1 MSEKTGS
8 YLSEAGVPQMRSLS
22 PTLQTDLTR
31 RILLAK
37 FVGEDRL
44 SGGIPHIRQVLE
56 PCDIRGLNIYQNR
69 VRPITS
75 KFRASHEHRP
85 EWPPGRT
92 PQTLFA

>member
-8 YLSEAGVPQMRSLS
+8 YLSEAGVSQMRSLS
-22 PTLQTDLTR
+22 PTLQTDVTR

-44 SGGIPHIRQVLE
+44 SRGIPHIRQVLE
-56 PCDIRGLNIYQNR
+56 PCDIRGLNIYENR

-75 KFRASHEHRP
+75 ISGPHSH
-85 EWPPGRT
+85 G
-92 PQTLFA
+92 PQTLLARRPGRRFG

>member
-44 SGGIPHIRQVLE
+44 SEGIPHIRQVLE
-56 PCDIRGLNIYQNR
+56 PCDIRGLNIYENR
-69 VRPITS
+69 VRPITFIS
-75 KFRASHEHRP
+75 GSHSHE
-85 EWPPGRT
+85 
-92 PQTLFA
+92 PQTLLAGGPGRRLG

>member
-31 RILLAK
+31 RFLLAK
-37 FVGEDRL
+37 FVGKDRL

-56 PCDIRGLNIYQNR
+56 P
-69 VRPITS
+69 
-75 KFRASHEHRP
+75 
-85 EWPPGRT
+85 
-92 PQTLFA
+92 